1 MAPDKLQEILREA
14 LRKKQA
20 DTGLRL
26 TSLLQ
31 GGTQHQYAL
40 HKRLASV
47 SITLLVCAMVQQE
60 MCVSWSKIA
69 MLAHMAIKG
78 AAKVQCVHC
87 AGCQSDSVHGQQ
99 LTLPHWLR
107 AAHSSA
113 ALPPK
118 LALRQAGE
126 HRPSSKGDQHRIRSA
141 VHSMGYPSYSP
152 PLSPI
157 YNPDAS
163 RPADANGRS
172 CIARMAQTACLNGH
186 GLGHELDIA
195 LSRLVPFSEGRQ
207 ATTVTATACGTA
219 APPAHPPRAPLCS
232 VLHHL

>member
-31 GGTQHQYAL
+31 GGTQHQNAV
-40 HKRLASV
+40 HERIATV
-47 SITLLVCAMVQQE
+47 FIILLVCAMVQQRL
-60 MCVSWSKIA
+60 CLSWSRIA

-113 ALPPK
+113 VLPPK
-118 LALRQAGE
+118 LALRQTGE
-126 HRPSSKGDQHRIRSA
+126 HRPSSKEEQHRMRSA
-141 VHSMGYPSYSP
+141 VHSMEYPLNSP
-152 PLSPI
+152 SLSPM
-157 YNPDAS
+157 YNP
-163 RPADANGRS
+163 R
-172 CIARMAQTACLNGH
+172 CFETC
-186 GLGHELDIA
+186 
-195 LSRLVPFSEGRQ
+195 
-207 ATTVTATACGTA
+207 
-219 APPAHPPRAPLCS
+219 
-232 VLHHL
+232 